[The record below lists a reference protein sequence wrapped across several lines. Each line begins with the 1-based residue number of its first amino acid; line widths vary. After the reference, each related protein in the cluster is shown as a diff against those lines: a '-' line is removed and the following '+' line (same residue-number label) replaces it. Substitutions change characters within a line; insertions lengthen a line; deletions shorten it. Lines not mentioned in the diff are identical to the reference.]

1 MIRFGN
7 VSKQYEGSGEE
18 IFHDLNLLIRQGEF
32 VLLTGKS
39 GIGKSTLIRILLK
52 DTDINAGNVW
62 VQGRDIGSIT
72 KKEEPDYRR
81 KLGIVFQD
89 TRLIPEKTVYGNVE
103 LARIITGGKRKDNRR
118 IISSL
123 FTLLGITHLYNR
135 HPQELSGGEK
145 QKVGLARALV
155 NYPPILLADEPT
167 GNLSPRESREIMGL
181 FELVHQQGITVV
193 VATHDREI
201 AEGLEYRE
209 IAL

>member
-7 VSKQYEGSGEE
+7 VSKQYEGSEAE
-18 IFHDLNLLIRQGEF
+18 LFHNFNLLIRQGEF

-39 GIGKSTLIRILLK
+39 GIGKSTLIRILMK
-52 DTDINAGNVW
+52 DTDITAGNVW

-72 KKEEPDYRR
+72 KKEEPGYRR

-135 HPQELSGGEK
+135 HPQDLSGGER

-181 FELVHQQGITVV
+181 FELAHQQGITVV